1 MPLIPH
7 LRMLVAPAFT
17 YSAEREAVADD
28 FLVMEVG
35 ERASREN
42 AGNVYAKV
50 YEELNKL
57 FAGVAPR

>member
-1 MPLIPH
+1 
-7 LRMLVAPAFT
+7 MLVAPAFT